1 MPTVPHSPVE
11 EHPGCFQLGKIT
23 NKSALNINLRVIVKT
38 WLCVFLGCTHTER
51 VEQPDFT
58 AGVCLALFLI
68 EIFIELI
75 IGSHAVLGNN
85 TERFC
90 VSSPIFL
97 Q

>member
-1 MPTVPHSPVE
+1 M
-11 EHPGCFQLGKIT
+11 GKMT
-23 NKSALNINLRVIVKT
+23 KDPALNTDPRRIVKT
-38 WLCVFLGCTHTER
+38 RFCVFLGCTHTER

-68 EIFIELI
+68 EIFIEII